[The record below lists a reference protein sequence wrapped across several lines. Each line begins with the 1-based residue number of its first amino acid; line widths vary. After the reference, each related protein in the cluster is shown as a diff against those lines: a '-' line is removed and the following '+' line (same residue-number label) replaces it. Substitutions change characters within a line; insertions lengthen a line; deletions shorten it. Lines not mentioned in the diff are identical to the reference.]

1 MPMNPT
7 LPPGILFH
15 RERRLLVY
23 RPRGTL
29 NEHLVNGIIAYL
41 EKEEDEAE
49 SPFNRFTYLSHVDAL
64 DLDVNAVIRISLYR
78 RLAYGNYPQVK
89 SAFYVTSHAAAELIK
104 VHVLLTNH
112 SSINVKMFYNLDDS
126 ARWLG
131 VSRELLELEAP
142 EDNGGTGQ

>member
-29 NEHLVNGIIAYL
+29 NEHRVNKIIAYL

-49 SPFNRFTYLSHVDAL
+49 SPFNRFTDLSKVDVL
-64 DLDVNAVIRISLYR
+64 DLDVNAIIRISLYR
-78 RLAYGNYPQVK
+78 RLAYGNYPPIK
-89 SAFYVTSHAAAELIK
+89 SAFYVTTNAAAELVK

-112 SSINVKMFYNLDDS
+112 SSINAKMFHDLDDS

-131 VSRELLELEAP
+131 VSRELLELEALS
-142 EDNGGTGQ
+142 DNGGTEL

>member
-1 MPMNPT
+1 MNPT

-29 NEHLVNGIIAYL
+29 NEHLVNAVIAYL

-49 SPFNRFTYLSHVDAL
+49 SPFNRFTDLSKVDVL
-64 DLDVNAVIRISLYR
+64 DLDVNAMIRISLYR
-78 RLAYGNYPQVK
+78 RLAYANYPQIK
-89 SAFYVTSHAAAELIK
+89 SAFYVTTKEAAELVK

-112 SSINVKMFYNLDDS
+112 SSINAKLFYNLDDS

-131 VSRELLELEAP
+131 VARELLELEAP
-142 EDNGGTGQ
+142 EDNG